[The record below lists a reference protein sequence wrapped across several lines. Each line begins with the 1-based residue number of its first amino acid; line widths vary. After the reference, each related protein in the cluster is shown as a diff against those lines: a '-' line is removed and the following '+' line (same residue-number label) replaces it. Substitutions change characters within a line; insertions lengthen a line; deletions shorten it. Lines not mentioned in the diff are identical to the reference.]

1 MRIAHDPKRAESF
14 GRELAALGWR
24 RETKGTGVSWLGPDV
39 RIEIVDAAGDARGI
53 VAIEMSLTRKPEESK
68 VLALSDRGRL
78 EIRTDGAF
86 LVYLRKAVNNRI
98 IDSYRRAGRRPER
111 LEIPE
116 DAPANSTS
124 PFDAVV
130 GAEAVDR
137 YDAALLRLTEDERR
151 AIVLR
156 VELGYDYSEL
166 AVELGKSSVDAA
178 RMAVTRAIAKLA
190 LEMRRGQ

>member
-1 MRIAHDPKRAESF
+1 MADVPFDSSVDLLIKAQSGDGEALDELLARYLPRLRRWAS
-14 GRELAALGWR
+14 GRLPSSARTMMDTGDLVQDAVISALR
-24 RETKGTGVSWLGPDV
+24 HMNT
-39 RIEIVDAAGDARGI
+39 
-53 VAIEMSLTRKPEESK
+53 
-68 VLALSDRGRL
+68 L

-116 DAPANSTS
+116 DSPANSTS